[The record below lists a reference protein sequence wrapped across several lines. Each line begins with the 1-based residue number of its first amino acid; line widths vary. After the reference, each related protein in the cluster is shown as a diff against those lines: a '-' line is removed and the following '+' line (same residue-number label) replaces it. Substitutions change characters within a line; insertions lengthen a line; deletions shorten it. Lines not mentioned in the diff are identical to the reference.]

1 MKICRDCK
9 KEFDLDNFYIS
20 KKSGSWP
27 NCKQCVKPKRKA
39 RYEENKPFIAQQMKQ
54 YAETHKKEISK
65 YQDQYYLDNYEKL
78 RAQSNQYG
86 KEHRDI
92 LNRAQRKWTKAHP
105 DKKLAAVRKR
115 QAAKLN
121 RTPKWLTKA
130 DYIEMEWAYSI
141 AKQLTQETG
150 IRHVV
155 DHIIPLRGK
164 NISGLHCPQ
173 NLQVITQKENLQ
185 KHNKFP
191 YTKEK

>member
-1 MKICRDCK
+1 MKSCRDCK
-9 KEFDLDNFYIS
+9 KKLSLDSFYVS
-20 KKSGSWP
+20 KKSGLWP

-39 RYEENKPFIAQQMKQ
+39 RYEENKPFIAQQMKR
-54 YAETHKKEISK
+54 YAESHKEEIAN
-65 YQDQYYLDNYEKL
+65 YQEQYYLDNYEKL

-86 KEHRDI
+86 KEHRHI
-92 LNRAQRKWTKAHP
+92 LNKAQRKWTKAHP

-121 RTPKWLTKA
+121 RTPKWLTKS
-130 DYIEMEWAYSI
+130 DYIEMEWAYAI
-141 AKQLTQETG
+141 ARQRTQETG
-150 IRHVV
+150 IKHVV

-173 NLQVITQKENLQ
+173 NLQIITQKENLL

-191 YTKEK
+191 Y